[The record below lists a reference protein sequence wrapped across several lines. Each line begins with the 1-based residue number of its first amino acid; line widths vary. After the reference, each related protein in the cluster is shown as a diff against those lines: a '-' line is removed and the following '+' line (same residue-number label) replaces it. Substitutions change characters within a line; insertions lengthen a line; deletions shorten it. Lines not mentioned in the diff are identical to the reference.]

1 MFQFK
6 PKWAPPGRVERE
18 MWGLVLS
25 ADAEDGQGAD
35 AGSAAG
41 TGEIERRR
49 AASETS
55 PVDMP
60 QEGTDTPVRGPQER
74 RWRKEEQRFCRAR
87 WT

>member
-18 MWGLVLS
+18 VWGLVLS

-41 TGEIERRR
+41 TGEMERGR
-49 AASETS
+49 AAS
-55 PVDMP
+55 
-60 QEGTDTPVRGPQER
+60 
-74 RWRKEEQRFCRAR
+74 
-87 WT
+87 